1 MECKEAYS
9 NLKMF
14 TKHVLIE
21 TLWNVKCCSLR
32 PGLLPWF
39 RINRNIVECKVY
51 NHFFISPVNICIN
64 RNIVECKVGSTCC
77 LATSRSC
84 INRNIVECK
93 ASSTIVSSPL
103 RLHVLIE
110 TLWNVKQGMENRRK
124 EMNLVLIETLWNVK
138 TLSLTVHSC
147 RC

>member
-1 MECKEAYS
+1 MHLAD
-9 NLKMF
+9 
-14 TKHVLIE
+14 T
-21 TLWNVKCCSLR
+21 
-32 PGLLPWF
+32 G

-110 TLWNVKQGMENRRK
+110 TLWNVKRISGFRK
-124 EMNLVLIETLWNVK
+124 SQWKLVLIETLWNVK
-138 TLSLTVHSC
+138 SGLL
-147 RC
+147 